1 MTDSTPPSTRAIP
14 DSLPREPAV
23 GPSTRSA
30 GAIGD
35 DACTTAAYKPLSL
48 LAVAGIALAIP
59 YALFVL
65 VGGLTALYTG
75 SPFLLSGITV
85 IVPLAA
91 AILSLAALVRINRS
105 EGVLGGG
112 RLATW
117 GLRISLLFGLGYWA
131 YFTATVLAVRQ
142 QADEVGRN
150 WLQKIVNGRIN
161 SAFLM
166 VIDPKNKPPHEDP
179 SNPDD
184 DALRK
189 QLETRFDS
197 GNQSDPRGLLS
208 QFPQHDLV
216 RLLRL
221 MGKDVKIE
229 FVGSTDFEYKDGY
242 TVGLRYRL
250 TGPEGAV
257 NVKMVLQGVDNEED
271 PGSGRRWFIRLE
283 QTSLDGR
290 PEFTSVGEHKLV
302 VCRTAKLFL
311 QEWLKTLGEG
321 HFDRAFLDTLD
332 AKNYDQGKASLIE
345 VFVPLLAS
353 VPLSPSSPSATIASG
368 YANYVVHKDW
378 EKQNLVGFPAF
389 AEGRLVRP
397 DPKGFW
403 AQDDDFRQ
411 MILKDVKAR
420 FKRPDEDLLPHLK
433 VDQNSFPHLTE
444 EEGKYVLELDATFRL
459 MSKQIM
465 VDVVFVVECEKDVGE
480 NGNLYVYKLNS
491 FDLRRAKKVDLASS
505 GTLRKIPLTPPSGQA
520 PEAPGAP
527 PP

>member
-1 MTDSTPPSTRAIP
+1 
-14 DSLPREPAV
+14 
-23 GPSTRSA
+23 
-30 GAIGD
+30 
-35 DACTTAAYKPLSL
+35 
-48 LAVAGIALAIP
+48 
-59 YALFVL
+59 
-65 VGGLTALYTG
+65 
-75 SPFLLSGITV
+75 
-85 IVPLAA
+85 
-91 AILSLAALVRINRS
+91 
-105 EGVLGGG
+105 
-112 RLATW
+112 
-117 GLRISLLFGLGYWA
+117 
-131 YFTATVLAVRQ
+131 
-142 QADEVGRN
+142 
-150 WLQKIVNGRIN
+150 
-161 SAFLM
+161 
-166 VIDPKNKPPHEDP
+166 
-179 SNPDD
+179 
-184 DALRK
+184 
-189 QLETRFDS
+189 
-197 GNQSDPRGLLS
+197 
-208 QFPQHDLV
+208 
-216 RLLRL
+216 
-221 MGKDVKIE
+221 
-229 FVGSTDFEYKDGY
+229 
-242 TVGLRYRL
+242 
-250 TGPEGAV
+250 
-257 NVKMVLQGVDNEED
+257 VDNEED

-290 PEFTSVGEHKLV
+290 PEFTRVGEHKLV

-378 EKQNLVGFPAF
+378 EKQNLAGFPAF
-389 AEGRLVRP
+389 AEGGLIRP

-411 MILKDVKAR
+411 MVLKDLKAR
-420 FKRPDEDLLPHLK
+420 FKRPDEDLLPYLK